1 MSLRF
6 LKLVAVNVLVFVV
19 LAEASGLYASYMDT
33 GHFLYTTPRHYDA
46 IKETAAHRLTADSVH
61 PYFGPLH
68 KPGFRPQSNNFG
80 FTSPQAFPY
89 EKRGADEFVIGIFGG
104 SVGEQFCE
112 LGAPRLIE
120 DLGADRALS
129 GPSAPLGARRT
140 FVPLCF
146 SHEGYKQPQQLL
158 VLAYFLSIGQRFDLV
173 LNIDGL
179 NEVALAAL
187 NNQSGR
193 DISMPSPLHM
203 DPLVA
208 VIDQSTLTPERIE
221 SLAKINHDK
230 ESMNRLAARI
240 NANRIAMVDF
250 VLTRIYARTRNEYQ
264 SELGRFANLPANAAD
279 TSIVEL
285 TRAVKARDDATLYE
299 DIAASWAN
307 ASEEMNAM
315 LAARSVPY
323 LHVLQPNQYFGT
335 RRFAESEARIA
346 INAASLFKAPV
357 EKGYPVLLRQSARLR
372 QSEHFIDATAVF
384 DHESGA
390 VYKDDCCH
398 YTELG
403 NRLLADAIAARVR
416 ELGAHGQRPQSSH

>member
-19 LAEASGLYASYMDT
+19 LAEAVGLYASYMDT

-46 IKETAAHRLTADSVH
+46 IKETAARRLTADSVH

-80 FTSPQAFPY
+80 FTSPYAFPY
-89 EKRGADEFVIGIFGG
+89 EKRSADEFVIGIFGG

-112 LGAPRLIE
+112 LGVPRLLE
-120 DLGADRALS
+120 DLGADRALN
-129 GPSAPLGARRT
+129 GPSTPLGAGRR

-179 NEVALAAL
+179 NEVALSAL
-187 NNQSGR
+187 NNEKGR

-203 DPLVA
+203 DPLLA
-208 VIDQSTLTPERIE
+208 VIDQSTMTPEMIE
-221 SLAKINHDK
+221 SLAKINQDK
-230 ESMNRLAARI
+230 QSMNRLAERI
-240 NANRIAMVDF
+240 NANRIAIVDF
-250 VLTRIYARTRNEYQ
+250 VLTRIYARTKRDYQ
-264 SELGRFANLPANAAD
+264 SELGRFANLPPNKAEA
-279 TSIVEL
+279 SIVEL
-285 TRAVKARDDATLYE
+285 SRAVKSRDEATLYE

-335 RRFAESEARIA
+335 RRFGAGEARIA
-346 INAASLFKAPV
+346 INTASLFKAPV

-372 QSEHFIDATAVF
+372 QSEHFVDATAVF
-384 DHESGA
+384 DRESGA

-398 YTELG
+398 YNELG

-416 ELGAHGQRPQSSH
+416 ELGPLGQRPQSSQ

>member
-6 LKLVAVNVLVFVV
+6 LRLVLVNVLVFVV
-19 LAEASGLYASYMDT
+19 LAEAVGLYAYYMDT
-33 GHFLYTTPRHYDA
+33 GHFLYSTPRHYDA
-46 IKETAAHRLTADSVH
+46 IQETAAHRLTADSLH

-80 FTSPQAFPY
+80 FTSPYAFPY
-89 EKRGADEFVIGIFGG
+89 EKRSADEFVIGIFGG
-104 SVGEQFCE
+104 SVGEQFCQ

-120 DLGADRALS
+120 DLSADRALS
-129 GPSAPLGARRT
+129 GRRL
-140 FVPLCF
+140 VPLCF

-179 NEVALAAL
+179 NEVALATL

-208 VIDQSTLTPERIE
+208 VIDQSTLTPGRIE

-230 ESMNRLAARI
+230 ELMNRLAARI

-250 VLTRIYARTRNEYQ
+250 VLTRIYLRTKNDYQ
-264 SELGRFANLPANAAD
+264 TERGRFANLPANNAD
-279 TSIVEL
+279 TSIVEV
-285 TRAVKARDDATLYE
+285 TRPVKSRDEATLYE

-323 LHVLQPNQYFGT
+323 LHVLQPNQYFGG
-335 RRFAESEARIA
+335 RRFGEAEARIA

-372 QSEHFIDATAVF
+372 QNEHFVDATALF
-384 DHESGA
+384 EREPAA

-398 YTELG
+398 YNELG
-403 NRLLADAIAARVR
+403 NRLLADAIASRVR
-416 ELGAHGQRPQSSH
+416 ELGPFGQRPQSSQ